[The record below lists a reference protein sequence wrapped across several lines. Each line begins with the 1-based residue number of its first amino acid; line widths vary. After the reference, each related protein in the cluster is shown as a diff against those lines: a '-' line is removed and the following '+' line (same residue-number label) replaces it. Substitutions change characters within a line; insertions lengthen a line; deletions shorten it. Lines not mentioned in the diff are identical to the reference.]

1 MVGADVERSFVMTR
15 LTVTASAG
23 GVGYCRRM
31 RRGVL
36 CICLFASLLGAC
48 GNAAPDAVVRS
59 ADDVQ
64 VMTPAQVAKVRSEM
78 APLTTT
84 PPPLAPGE
92 SVPPAAAGDTVPQ
105 NKDNRPPELRLF
117 DAYAKFKSC
126 IEDAGYTI
134 QGNLQ
139 DPNNPAY
146 KDPAYLKVVTT
157 CAARTDIV
165 EILKEMQTT
174 RADLAPA
181 DVEIRNKAFKL
192 LEACLK
198 GRGWKIET
206 TTDKIGLINPSVFQ
220 SPDGTLNERD
230 LNQCLSETGI
240 NKAIPGNGG

>member
-1 MVGADVERSFVMTR
+1 MASERALVSTHS
-15 LTVTASAG
+15 TVTASAG
-23 GVGYCRRM
+23 GMDYSRRM
-31 RRGVL
+31 RGGVL
-36 CICLFASLLGAC
+36 CICVSALIIGAC
-48 GNAAPDAVVRS
+48 GNTAPATVVRS

-84 PPPLAPGE
+84 GPSLAPGE
-92 SVPPAAAGDTVPQ
+92 SVPAAATGDTVPQ

-117 DAYAKFKSC
+117 DAYAKFKTC
-126 IEDAGYTI
+126 IEDAGYKI

-146 KDPAYLKVVTT
+146 KDAAYLKVVTT

-192 LEACLK
+192 LETCLK

-240 NKAIPGNGG
+240 NKAIQGNGG